1 MPVAPV
7 ALAVPFFNVRPP
19 ARPHPVLRPR
29 GGFGSARGMG
39 AAAHVLDSGTVS
51 TIASAIQTQEGYY
64 PGSLAW
70 QNNNPGN
77 LVYAGQSG
85 AVRGAGGFAQFASYQ
100 DGLNALYTQIQLYA
114 GRGMTIDQMMQVYA
128 PASAGNNPV
137 AYASTVANALGVSPD
152 TSLADLSGLQ
162 SSAPSPSNAYSDVL
176 DVVGLPGMDPA
187 AVGGIAAGLA
197 VLAGLFLFSD

>member
-1 MPVAPV
+1 MMPVAPV
-7 ALAVPFFNVRPP
+7 ALAVPFVHVRV
-19 ARPHPVLRPR
+19 ARPHPVLVPR
-29 GGFGSARGMG
+29 RRGMRGMG
-39 AAAHVLDSGTVS
+39 TVTQVLPAGTVA
-51 TIASAIQTQEGYY
+51 TIAGAIQTQEGYY

-77 LVYAGQSG
+77 LVYAGQPG
-85 AVRGAGGFAQFASYQ
+85 AVRGAGGFAQFESYQ

-114 GRGMTIDQMMQVYA
+114 GRGMTINQMMNVYA
-128 PASAGNNPV
+128 PASAGNNPT
-137 AYASTVANALGVSPD
+137 AYASTVAGALGVSPD

-162 SSAPSPSNAYSDVL
+162 SSSPSTYTNAYSDVM
-176 DVVGLPGMDPA
+176 DIVGLPGMDPA